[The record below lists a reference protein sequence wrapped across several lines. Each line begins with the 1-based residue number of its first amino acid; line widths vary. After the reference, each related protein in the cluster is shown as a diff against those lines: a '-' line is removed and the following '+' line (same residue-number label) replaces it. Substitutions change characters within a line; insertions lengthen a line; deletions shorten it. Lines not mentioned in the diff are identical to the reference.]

1 MDHVLSELP
10 TMTHLSWVALHGMA
24 HRFIELDKADGET
37 DQGGNWVLLIGRAM
51 LTKSLIQFSIDGQ
64 DCVPSLLFDLRPNY
78 SRGNED
84 NGDILQKVPC
94 THCCTQC
101 PRPCS
106 RPLQTHTSAG
116 DSWTLTGK
124 SGLVSCCT
132 SQSYGFSCSH
142 VWI

>member
-1 MDHVLSELP
+1 
-10 TMTHLSWVALHGMA
+10 MTHLSWVALHGMA

-94 THCCTQC
+94 THCCTQ
-101 PRPCS
+101 
-106 RPLQTHTSAG
+106 
-116 DSWTLTGK
+116 
-124 SGLVSCCT
+124 
-132 SQSYGFSCSH
+132 
-142 VWI
+142 